1 MASALPKNSQLY
13 FADIIKSAN
22 IALRNGNLQ
31 DAEKYLLQAL
41 GINNNNTD
49 VLNKLGI
56 INFKI
61 KEYQQAKKY
70 FQLVL
75 NLEPFHFDAN
85 YNYARVLAILGNTE
99 AAREYAEKS
108 INLNPDKKR
117 SLDFLR
123 GLVAE
128 NNLDSMLDHYRAPA
142 KQFNILFVQESPCIR
157 NYKIATALVQRGHK
171 VSLAYSK
178 AKLSQMYK
186 DLSDSVYTQNFH
198 IKSNKELW
206 ELMGNFDLV
215 HCHNEPDILTVT
227 ALAGKRPV
235 IHDTHDLISLR
246 DPENETLKYFES
258 IANYGAHGRVYTTP
272 FQLQTASKQY
282 GIKDHS
288 IVLFN
293 YSSQPDL
300 PTRFLPKLSEKD
312 GHIHLVYE
320 GGIGS
325 NPHRNF
331 FDLFSQL
338 AINNNLHIHIYPS
351 YKNEAVDKLFA
362 NYTNIHI
369 YDPVCPK
376 EIIKEMSQY
385 DIGII
390 PFNLEQG
397 NKAFL
402 ETTIAN
408 KLFEYLAAGLPVLTS
423 NLKSYQDFFST
434 NRVGRTFNS
443 VHDVLEIINNRFVEE
458 YKFDPQ
464 EYIFTY
470 EDQIY
475 RLESLYDKVM
485 TEFYSA
491 KVRQSHTADQKN
503 VAEKLQ
509 VVLNKSEEQATII
522 SEGNYKIEI
531 PIDVLT
537 SRTLVQ
543 SNLVINLSKIIINH
557 FKWIKLNG
565 FAGYDIADVDSIV
578 NEMVR
583 NGQIL
588 SKEQKYHADNK
599 NINPLTSRNEL
610 GITKVVFP
618 DSFGMFLTSFCKL
631 PRDIENININS
642 RLEYLSEILA
652 KQSIKTQAGIGWAY
666 PYDRFLHQDIH
677 TAVPDIHTTYWV
689 TKGFLDLYHF
699 FNDEQYL
706 QICNDVAV
714 FIEKTLS
721 KTDLGD
727 NKVCFGLTQ
736 FDDAKLHSSNLFC
749 ADLLIQL
756 GQINKNE
763 NWISLGKKALYAS
776 SNDITTNGL
785 LEKYVYGYEDKEKSQ
800 VATLTDHLY
809 HLNALLNC
817 STFLNDVDISYEYQH
832 YFNAFINKYFNQF
845 EFPFENST
853 EKPMIDTFSMGLF
866 LKLLGKMASNGT
878 DVIPIVY
885 KTLPVVFDLFTN
897 ESGSFISEL
906 DFNDNTIS
914 INTFPSFIRYQ
925 ASLLN
930 GLVQILD
937 AVIKNN
943 IRIS

>member
-1 MASALPKNSQLY
+1 MASALQKKSQLY
-13 FADIIKSAN
+13 FADVIKSAN

-41 GINNNNTD
+41 DINSNSTD
-49 VLNKLGI
+49 VMNKLGI
-56 INFKI
+56 IKFKT
-61 KEYQQAKKY
+61 KEYKQAKEY
-70 FQLVL
+70 FKSVL
-75 NLEPFHFDAN
+75 NLEPFHYDAN
-85 YNYARVLAILGNTE
+85 YNYARVLAILGNIE
-99 AAREYAEKS
+99 NARDYAEKS

-117 SLDFLR
+117 SIDFLKS
-123 GLVAE
+123 LVAE
-128 NNLDSMLDHYRAPA
+128 NNLDSMLDHYRTPA

-157 NYKIATALVQRGHK
+157 NYKIATALIQRGHK
-171 VSLAYSK
+171 VSLAYAK

-186 DLSDSVYTQNFH
+186 DLSDSVYTQIFH

-206 ELMGNFDLV
+206 ELIEHFDLV

-272 FQLQTASKQY
+272 YQLQSASKQY
-282 GIKDHS
+282 GIKEHS

-293 YSSQPDL
+293 YSSQQDL
-300 PTRFLPKLSEKD
+300 PTSNLPKLSTQD

-331 FDLFSQL
+331 YELFTQL
-338 AINNNLHIHIYPS
+338 ALNKKIHIHLYPS
-351 YKNEAVDKLFA
+351 FKNNEIDKLFA
-362 NYTNIHI
+362 NYNNIHI
-369 YDPVCPK
+369 YDPVSPK
-376 EIIKEMSQY
+376 QIIKEMSQY

-390 PFNLEQG
+390 PFNLEKG
-397 NKAFL
+397 NKVFL

-423 NLKSYQDFFST
+423 NLKSYQDFFTT
-434 NRVGRTFNS
+434 NKVGRTFNS
-443 VHDVLEIINNRFVEE
+443 VTEIFDILNNGFLDE

-464 EYIFTY
+464 EYIYTY

-491 KVRQSHTADQKN
+491 KIRNNNNMSEKFAD
-503 VAEKLQ
+503 KLQ
-509 VVLNKSEEQATII
+509 DVLIKNDDQFNTI

-565 FAGYDIADVDSIV
+565 FAGYDISDVDSIV
-578 NEMVR
+578 NEMER
-583 NGQIL
+583 KGQVL
-588 SKEQKYHADNK
+588 SKEQKHHIENK

-631 PRDIENININS
+631 PRDIENVNIDS
-642 RLEYLSEILA
+642 RLEYLSEILV
-652 KQSIKTQAGIGWAY
+652 KQSIKTQSGIGWAY
-666 PYDRFLHQDIH
+666 PYDRFLHQDVH
-677 TAVPDIHTTYWV
+677 AAVPDMHTTYWV
-689 TKGFLDLYHF
+689 TKGFLNLYYYF
-699 FNDEQYL
+699 SDDKYL
-706 QICNDVAV
+706 QICNDAAV

-721 KTDLGD
+721 KTDLGE
-727 NKVCFGLTQ
+727 NKICFGLTQ
-736 FDDAKLHSSNLFC
+736 FDDGKLHSSNLFC

-776 SNDITTNGL
+776 TSDISTNGL
-785 LEKYVYGYEDKEKSQ
+785 LEKYINGYEDKVKNQ
-800 VATLTDHLY
+800 IATLTDHLY

-817 STFLNDVDISYEYQH
+817 SAFLNDVDISYEYQH

-845 EFPFENST
+845 EFPFENNS

-866 LKLLGKMASNGT
+866 LKLLGNMASQGT

-937 AVIKNN
+937 AVINNN